1 MEIKYR
7 PDTVDEIL
15 EEICALEEC
24 VGDMKANLKTIKDT
38 ITSSSSG
45 KTISKIE
52 KLMEK
57 KIDEFTEVEEDIG
70 NFYEYISNYIEGLK
84 EIDEVSILSK
94 DYYID
99 TKEVI
104 DYIKD
109 IIKILDNNEYNKLS
123 RNFEN
128 SLEGFYTKRIEYNN
142 VECSINI
149 EADYEN
155 DEEAKQYI
163 RKRQSKIDEQIREQF
178 HNDGVLDE
186 IKKLLKEFKD

>member
-24 VGDMKANLKTIKDT
+24 VGDMKANLKIIKDT

-52 KLMEK
+52 QLMEK

>member
-128 SLEGFYTKRIEYNN
+128 SLEAFYTKRIEYNN